1 MTVFIKNMSEFKKF
15 LQDPRYNSMST
26 LIFITFF
33 LFIGALLPGVNWFS
47 LGDFSLEMVNFFH
60 TVMIPFVFLLLI
72 YSSELLSLHPFE
84 KKMVNLSTY
93 PILFLTFLGLIFFY
107 PSYTQ
112 NLDYIIQAMRDVW
125 MLILALMFFISL
137 LMFPF
142 KEKDKFRKIW
152 GAYFLIFVGT
162 ISVGI
167 ASIMGMI
174 YEYGSLFSFSSIP
187 WFNNYVTG
195 WGGLETFLGN
205 IITSHSHQMLPALMA
220 GIVALAS
227 ISFGYEKLPLVKRSI
242 VNIGLLIAIIGVIS
256 MSYIYFISSFG
267 TYAIPSIFIVPGTYG
282 MNALALDDSQTSLI
296 GFGALISIIG
306 LYYAL
311 SLKRPEKLLQALEM
325 YVWIATM
332 AVMIVIGYS
341 IEFNETYYGFGASG
355 SPPNGGPGYLYDMA
369 FTDGHLLYAF
379 FLMPLLAGI
388 ILVFIHFIKSH
399 EFLKNIATLF
409 AVAGITIGGL
419 GVLIYTMTLSWYIEA
434 IGLGLV
440 IVSILFMTLP
450 FTETITGRIRH
461 SLQQDK

>member
-1 MTVFIKNMSEFKKF
+1 
-15 LQDPRYNSMST
+15 
-26 LIFITFF
+26 
-33 LFIGALLPGVNWFS
+33 
-47 LGDFSLEMVNFFH
+47 
-60 TVMIPFVFLLLI
+60 
-72 YSSELLSLHPFE
+72 
-84 KKMVNLSTY
+84 
-93 PILFLTFLGLIFFY
+93 
-107 PSYTQ
+107 
-112 NLDYIIQAMRDVW
+112 MRDVW
-125 MLILALMFFISL
+125 ILILALMFFISL